1 VADNLVANPG
11 AGGATL
17 ATDEIAGV
25 HYPRSKQVWG
35 PDNTAVDVAAGSAAL
50 PIQDGGNSITVD
62 GSVSIAGTVPVSGTV
77 SVSGTV
83 PVSGTVAVSG
93 TVPVSG
99 TVGVTGPVTTNP
111 PTNASTNV
119 TQWGGTAI
127 SVNAGNASTG
137 TLRVVIAADQT
148 AVRVDGSAVTQP
160 ISGSV
165 GLAGALPAG
174 SNNIGDVDVVTQV
187 GAANIANG
195 QVAVT
200 TAAGG
205 VQVVAARATR
215 RAVTIVNHADI
226 DVYVG
231 AGTVSATT
239 GMLLLGQKGTSC
251 TIATT
256 AAVRAIAASGTVTLS
271 YLEEYD

>member
-11 AGGATL
+11 SGGATL
-17 ATDEIAGV
+17 ATDEIGGV

-35 PDNTAVDVAAGSAAL
+35 PDNTATDVATGSAAL

-62 GSVSIAGTVPVSGTV
+62 GGVSILGTVPVSGTV

-93 TVPVSG
+93 TVPVTGS
-99 TVGVTGPVTTNP
+99 VGVTGSVTTAP
-111 PTNASTNV
+111 PANASTNL
-119 TQWGGTAI
+119 TQFAGTGVA
-127 SVNAGNASTG
+127 VNAGTANAG
-137 TLRVVIAADQT
+137 TLRVVVASDQV
-148 AVRVDGSAVTQP
+148 VRVDGSGVTQP

-165 GLAGALPAG
+165 GISGGLPAG
-174 SNNIGDVDVVTQV
+174 NNNIGDVDVVTQV

-200 TAAGG
+200 TTAGG

-215 RAVTIVNHADI
+215 RAVTIVNHADT

-231 AGTVSATT
+231 TGTVSATN
-239 GMLLLGQKGTSC
+239 GMLLLGQKGTSV
-251 TIATT
+251 TIAST
-256 AAVRAIAASGTVTLS
+256 AAVRAIAAAGSVTVS
-271 YLEEYD
+271 YLEEFD